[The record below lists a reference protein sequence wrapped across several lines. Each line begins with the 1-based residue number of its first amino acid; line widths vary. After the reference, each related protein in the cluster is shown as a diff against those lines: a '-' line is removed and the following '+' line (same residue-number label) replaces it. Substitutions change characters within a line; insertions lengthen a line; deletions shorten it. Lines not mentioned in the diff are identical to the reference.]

1 MAQRLALHVGL
12 MKSGTTFLQG
22 RLDTNRELLAQQGVL
37 FPGPSWGRQ
46 VRAVSDLMESA
57 TRQPGAWQSLRDE
70 INAHEGTAV
79 VSMEYLAPLGGP
91 RITTLRDAFPGTDL
105 EVIVTV
111 RDLGRS
117 VPAMWQEA
125 IKNRQTWPW
134 PDYVES
140 IRTGGRAGKRFW
152 RQQHSSRIAARWA
165 SKVGPE
171 HVHVLT
177 IPPPGAAPEVLWDRF
192 CSVAGIGPGTW
203 REAPR
208 SNESLGAASTLM
220 MRLLNEQ
227 TPELTLPEYKKRIK
241 ALAKHQLGKRKAQ
254 EDPIGFQVPRWLRA
268 ESKRIQDQLLS
279 SGVQIVGDVA
289 ELDPVDVPGIDPAT
303 VSAEAQRDAAVA
315 ALAIVLRQVRRVT

>member
-1 MAQRLALHVGL
+1 MAQRLALHIGL

-22 RLDTNRELLAQQGVL
+22 RLDTNRDRLAEQGVL

-46 VRAVSDLMESA
+46 VRAVSDLIESA
-57 TRQPGAWQSLRDE
+57 YRKPGAWASLRDE
-70 INAHEGTAV
+70 INAHPGTAV
-79 VSMEYLAPLGGP
+79 VSMEYLAPIGAP
-91 RITTLRDAFPGTDL
+91 RIATLRDAFPGTELDV
-105 EVIVTV
+105 VISV

-134 PDYVES
+134 PEYVES
-140 IRTGGRAGKRFW
+140 IRTGGKAGKRFW

-165 SKVGPE
+165 SKVGAE

-192 CSVAGIGPGTW
+192 CQITGIGPDTW
-203 REAPR
+203 QEAPR

-227 TPELTLPEYKKRIK
+227 THELTLPEYKKRVK

-268 ESKRIQDQLLS
+268 ESKRIQDQLVD
-279 SGVQIVGDVA
+279 SGVHIVGSVA
-289 ELDPVDVPGIDPAT
+289 ELDPVDVPGVDPTT
-303 VSAEAQRDAAVA
+303 VSLEAQRDAAVS
-315 ALAIVLRQVRRVT
+315 ALATVLRQVQRVT